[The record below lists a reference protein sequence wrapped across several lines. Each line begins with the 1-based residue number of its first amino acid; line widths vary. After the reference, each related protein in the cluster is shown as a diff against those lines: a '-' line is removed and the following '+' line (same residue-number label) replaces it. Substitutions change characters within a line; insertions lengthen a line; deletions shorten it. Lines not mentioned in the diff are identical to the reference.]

1 MGAKSGLGIVLGVLA
16 FLVAGALW
24 YQIFGMDLSFWAGL
38 AAGGGTYWYLH
49 KQDMEDLKKL
59 LNPEEQVWPVRYPVA
74 WGCISD
80 VLKRSGV
87 QTGVSGTSI
96 WTIVQEDDARGFIQ
110 AKLIF
115 SQVLGVGQNART
127 FPREIHLT
135 IQLTSEGETTRV
147 KMEYQMLSPS
157 GAGMVRELIA
167 KNQYDFRAYMEANR
181 LK

>member
-1 MGAKSGLGIVLGVLA
+1 MGAQSGLGILLA
-16 FLVAGALW
+16 VVAFFVVGALW
-24 YQIFGMDLSFWAGL
+24 YQFFGMDLSFWAGL
-38 AAGGGTYWYLH
+38 AAAWFTFKYFNN
-49 KQDMEDLKKL
+49 KDMAELKTL

-96 WTIVQEDDARGFIQ
+96 WTIVQEDDSRGFIQ

-115 SQVLGVGQNART
+115 SQILGVGQTAKT

-135 IQLTSEGETTRV
+135 IQLTAEGESTRV

-167 KNQYDFRAYMEANR
+167 KNQNDFKAYMEANR
-181 LK
+181 IQ